1 MSKLTEE
8 RFDSLCGIAERIL
21 RQCGPGAPAPDDMVR
36 PDYGM
41 YRLGDDRFLAVGLIW
56 HDSEGRFRSA
66 KIQDGIVTDHYV
78 ILGEDG
84 PYRSAQID
92 PVTYEYIAMYK
103 SDPKGTE
110 PKLDPETGKLLQQN
124 FYTAYHPLPQHYI
137 DELEKVNFPFM
148 DSIFCWADKPYGS
161 CVEFGANMRKRVNPD
176 NWYHLPYK
184 LGNVNGVSIRK
195 FNSGYGL
202 FAAAAGH
209 SGRWIDDLWM
219 CTDWQAIAEL
229 LCQIELA
236 KGRVLVTGLGLGLVA
251 LLVANKTDVDE
262 VIVLENDK
270 SVLELFYMQGFDLT
284 KIKIVEADAL
294 TYTDTRFD
302 TILLDHYNYIG
313 EEPIIGVKHASEVIR
328 QNTNSMGADVIPYRW
343 TEFLRDYGS
352 SSIRWGEALGI
363 PKITVQQELR
373 YADAFNKAR
382 DAISYLCDSLKQI
395 NSKRK

>member
-1 MSKLTEE
+1 MNKLTEE

-21 RQCGPGAPAPDDMVR
+21 RNCGPGAPEPDDIVR

-56 HDSEGRFRSA
+56 YDKQGRFRSA
-66 KIQDGIVTDHYV
+66 KIQEGVVTDHYV

-110 PKLDPETGKLLQQN
+110 PKLDPATGKLLQQN

-161 CVEFGANMRKRVNPD
+161 CVEFGANMRKRINPED
-176 NWYHLPYK
+176 WYHLPYK
-184 LGNVNGVSIRK
+184 LGNANGVSIRK
-195 FNSGYGL
+195 FNSGFGL

-251 LLVANKTDVDE
+251 LLVANKPEVSE

-270 SVLELFYMQGFDLT
+270 NVLSLFYTQGFDLS
-284 KIKIVEADAL
+284 KIKIIEADAM
-294 TYTDTRFD
+294 TYTDDRFD

-313 EEPIIGVKHASEVIR
+313 EEPILGVKHASEVIR
-328 QNTNSMGADVIPYRW
+328 KNTNSMDSITIPYRW
-343 TEFLRDYGS
+343 TEFVREYGS
-352 SSIRWGEALGI
+352 SSLRWGEALGM
-363 PKITVQQELR
+363 PELTVQQEVR
-373 YADAFNKAR
+373 YSDAFNKAT
-382 DAISYLCDSLKQI
+382 DAIPYLAKSLKEI
-395 NSKRK
+395 NDRRT